1 MRYRPLG
8 MAACVLATLFP
19 TPAPAQGCDQ
29 ILTFRLWEDTP
40 PLSLWIGERILS
52 GRADPSCGGEEAL
65 GVRWWEKKVARA
77 AAGCEPVKGAMEGPS
92 SVPNV
97 TKLKLSYLNAFCDVV
112 AVGEVTGTEV
122 GLYGQ
127 GDNADV
133 YTRVRIRVTEMIR
146 NVPRGGEVGD
156 SLTFLVPGGSL
167 TTSRGQHFCSEL
179 PPWARDWQPGGRSCS
194 PAGTAP
200 TTPPSCSTISFRFK
214 SSTAAPSPRV
224 TSCPMR
230 NPSVSKRFVRPRAP
244 CRRDR

>member
-179 PPWARDWQPGGRSCS
+179 PPWARDWQPGESVLLAGRYGANDPTFVFDNFFPLQVVDGRAFAPRDFMPNAESVS
-194 PAGTAP
+194 LEEIRAAAGAV
-200 TTPPSCSTISFRFK
+200 
-214 SSTAAPSPRV
+214 SPR
-224 TSCPMR
+224 
-230 NPSVSKRFVRPRAP
+230 
-244 CRRDR
+244 